1 MQQKLLLI
9 QIQIEIFANV
19 ADILC
24 TSHPIVNFHLKISI
38 INQNINF
45 SLFVLIDFHDML
57 NSIGISFDK
66 CDFMRILSFIQWI
79 YLIL

>member
-9 QIQIEIFANV
+9 QIQIEIFANA

-45 SLFVLIDFHDML
+45 PYLCS
-57 NSIGISFDK
+57 SILTI
-66 CDFMRILSFIQWI
+66 CFIQFEFYFVDVI
-79 YLIL
+79 S